1 METKLKN
8 RIMRRIQFIF
18 YCRSTVSKVALK
30 IYITLILLWGFIPNV
45 SLMNVFKNTKNL
57 GSMDAGHV
65 LYFYKYAFMNTELVV
80 QTISVAVFILAV
92 FILGNNIKGLLF
104 RTPQRQA

>member
-1 METKLKN
+1 
-8 RIMRRIQFIF
+8 
-18 YCRSTVSKVALK
+18 
-30 IYITLILLWGFIPNV
+30 
-45 SLMNVFKNTKNL
+45 
-57 GSMDAGHV
+57 
-65 LYFYKYAFMNTELVV
+65 MNTELVV